1 MPIQR
6 LKNQL
11 TPYFKSINPIQVVY
25 LFGSVIFD
33 ENYHDIDIAVLVSPE
48 FTQTPRAFQH
58 SLRWGSESEKYLN
71 PRIPLDL
78 RVLNDSSIMF
88 QYQVIKN
95 GLVLWERNRNI
106 RVNFETHVLN
116 HYLDYLPTKQFFDQ
130 QLLIEFSR

>member
-1 MPIQR
+1 
-6 LKNQL
+6 
-11 TPYFKSINPIQVVY
+11 
-25 LFGSVIFD
+25 
-33 ENYHDIDIAVLVSPE
+33 VSPE
-48 FTQTPRAFQH
+48 FTQTPLAFQQ
-58 SLRWGSESEKYLN
+58 SLRWGSEAEKYLD

-106 RVNFETHVLN
+106 RVNFEAYVLN

-130 QLLIEFSR
+130 QLLKEFSR